1 MRNRG
6 FSLIE
11 ILVALA
17 MLSILAGALAPFV
30 VQEMSRTRRSDTSE
44 RLVRLM
50 QGMVGRTSDGLF
62 GYVGDMGSLPSS
74 LTDLVQ
80 QGAQPAFT
88 QTIYGFGV
96 GWNGPYVTETAPS
109 ADPLM
114 DAWGTAIDYTNTAAQ
129 VTSAASD
136 HTLSTADDL
145 EYPSVAAQTTGIMT
159 VTVLG
164 IPVGISTPVPLTSA
178 EASGTVTVSNS
189 GVLSTVSLI
198 GSGPLYTNTPIH
210 IGHHAVVITGIG
222 TYSGASATQVV
233 QVLPGNTAITM
244 TLVQP

>member
-1 MRNRG
+1 
-6 FSLIE
+6 LIE

-30 VQEMSRTRRSDTSE
+30 VQEMNRTRRSDTSE

-50 QGMVGRTSDGLF
+50 EGMVGRTSEGLF
-62 GYVGDMGSLPSS
+62 GYVGDMGGLPNS

-80 QGAQPAFT
+80 QGVQPAFT

-114 DAWGTAIDYTNTAAQ
+114 DAWGTAIDYSNTQAQ

-136 HTLSTADDL
+136 HTLSTVDDL
-145 EYPSVAAQTTGIMT
+145 VYPSIATQTSGILT

-164 IPVGISTPVPLTSA
+164 IPVGTSTTVPLTSA
-178 EASGTVTVSNS
+178 EVSGVVTVSNS
-189 GVLSTVSLI
+189 GVLSTVSII
-198 GSGPLYTNTPIH
+198 GSGPFYTSNPIH
-210 IGHHAVVITGIG
+210 SGHHAVVITGIG
-222 TYSGASATQVV
+222 TYNTASATQVV
-233 QVLPGNTAITM
+233 QVVPGNTAITM